1 MVDFRYHI
9 VSIVA
14 VFLALGI
21 GLLMG
26 SGVVGEPLLD
36 NIRSRARDVQ
46 AFNDRL
52 KDDVVDLEE
61 ELSVARRFT
70 ETVEP
75 MLIEGRLAGEEV
87 VIVDLAGGDLSLDAL
102 MEALEDRAGATV
114 VSIITVSDD
123 FSLSSEEDHGEL
135 ATITGSTTSDPDE
148 LRQEAARQ
156 LGARI
161 AALAGERRGG
171 TNRSLAY
178 VQQLEDAGFL
188 DVAEEVE
195 AAPVPPGAKVVVA
208 ATGSSEP
215 LFRVD
220 LLVTSLAQG
229 LAASPAP
236 VVVVEESGSAWGIAG
251 SIRGDGDLSNSV
263 GTVDNVDKLS
273 GRIAL
278 VMALDRVEGEGVGHF
293 GEKSGAS
300 SVIPEPGLRD

>member
-26 SGVVGEPLLD
+26 SGVLGDPLLD

-46 AFNDRL
+46 DFNDRL
-52 KDDVVDLEE
+52 KDDVVDLEQ

-75 MLIEGRLAGEEV
+75 MLIDGRLAGEDV
-87 VIVDLAGGDLSLDAL
+87 VIVDLAAGDIPLDTL
-102 MEALEDRAGATV
+102 MEVIEDRAGATV
-114 VSIITVSDD
+114 ASIVTVSDD
-123 FSLSSEEDHGEL
+123 FSLAADEDYEEL
-135 ATITGSTTSDPDE
+135 RAITGIAESDPDE
-148 LRQEAARQ
+148 LRVEAARL
-156 LGARI
+156 LGARL
-161 AALAGERRGG
+161 ATLAGARRGQVD
-171 TNRSLAY
+171 RSLAFI
-178 VQQLEDAGFL
+178 QTLEDYGFL
-188 DVAEEVE
+188 DVAEEEE
-195 AAPVPPGAKVVVA
+195 AAPVPEGTSVVIA
-208 ATGSSEP
+208 ASGSSEAT
-215 LFRVD
+215 FRVD
-220 LLVTSLAQG
+220 ELV
-229 LAASPAP
+229 AALGEGVAAAPGP
-236 VVVVEESGSAWGIAG
+236 VVLVETTQSAWGIAG
-251 SIRGDGDLSNSV
+251 SIRGDGDLGNAL

-278 VMALDRVEGEGVGHF
+278 VMALDRLDGEEVGHF